1 MKLTGLN
8 KRKIT
13 IAYTGALVDDGTM
26 DVSDLGP
33 ALIALGKLVNSSNEV
48 LNNDN
53 SSIAVK
59 VNADFQK
66 GSFEITFE
74 CIRTFVDQVA
84 SLFTGTT
91 DIDNILKYLG
101 LANTLGMPTL
111 ADLIKWAYKKT
122 IVRATNNS
130 DGTVT
135 LTDESQTSI
144 TVHANVVNIYQS
156 PKVRES
162 YAELVNPVKRE
173 GIDSFE
179 VRDYSEKER
188 IVVRNI
194 DKDDV
199 DSFEFDIA
207 TAESKERELVQ
218 ASDQWVKLLKVDFE
232 NLKWRLQSGE
242 NKYYATI
249 ADEEFSNHVA
259 NGDISFTNGDSLLV
273 RLEQTQTIKSD
284 GTIRNEYRILKV
296 LEIQKRPKPIPLPFD
311 TLN

>member
-13 IAYTGALVDDGTM
+13 IAYTGALVDDGIM

>member
-1 MKLTGLN
+1 M
-8 KRKIT
+8 
-13 IAYTGALVDDGTM
+13 
-26 DVSDLGP
+26 
-33 ALIALGKLVNSSNEV
+33 
-48 LNNDN
+48 
-53 SSIAVK
+53 
-59 VNADFQK
+59 
-66 GSFEITFE
+66 
-74 CIRTFVDQVA
+74 
-84 SLFTGTT
+84 
-91 DIDNILKYLG
+91 
-101 LANTLGMPTL
+101 
-111 ADLIKWAYKKT
+111 
-122 IVRATNNS
+122 
-130 DGTVT
+130 
-135 LTDESQTSI
+135 
-144 TVHANVVNIYQS
+144 NIYQS

>member
-273 RLEQTQTIKSD
+273 RLEQTQAIKSD

>member
-1 MKLTGLN
+1 MKLIGLN

-284 GTIRNEYRILKV
+284 GTIRNEYKILKV